1 MVENKLLTV
10 ITWQEI
16 KAAIVKKADEY
27 TKIYDGVQLTIVAEL
42 ESTFMFVSDF
52 IRELPLDVQI
62 RFVSYPKDKEKNFDI
77 ELGKYE
83 ALKGR
88 HVLIMNDMLYK
99 GKGLKIIYD
108 KIKLED
114 PSDIRVLTLLEKPT
128 PNRVTTFPVESL
140 FQVHNEHVL
149 GYGLTYNDS
158 YRGLKSIYKV
168 VDEKTNAK

>member
-1 MVENKLLTV
+1 MAENKLLTV

-52 IRELPLDVQI
+52 IRELPIDVQI
-62 RFVSYPKDKEKNFDI
+62 RFVSYPTDSRKDFDI

-83 ALKGR
+83 ALTGR

-99 GKGLKIIYD
+99 GKGLKKIYD
-108 KIKLED
+108 KIKSED
-114 PSDIRVLTLLEKPT
+114 PADIRVLTLLEKPT
-128 PNRVTTFPVESL
+128 TKRVTKFNVESL

-149 GYGLTYNDS
+149 GYGLTYNGS

-168 VDEKTNAK
+168 VEETSK